1 MKKRL
6 INIKWNDSDSF
17 KYSILLYLYY
27 CNIKTNYDSPGE
39 IDKHTNPYI
48 QIMFIKSNDIY
59 EFERDNPL
67 IDLLITDIDDKPL
80 FLTCNNASIKVTILK
95 LNDSRYSLYK
105 PKLECFNNNINIINT
120 IGTNTRKDYRLT
132 DEIKNDLR
140 LDINIFNTF

>member
-1 MKKRL
+1 
-6 INIKWNDSDSF
+6 
-17 KYSILLYLYY
+17 
-27 CNIKTNYDSPGE
+27 
-39 IDKHTNPYI
+39 
-48 QIMFIKSNDIY
+48 MFIKSNDIY